1 MLWQCPSCRVNCAL
15 PSNPHSFLH
24 LLHREKLNLI
34 QHISCSHFNPSSR
47 PPNSQRVWVEACP
60 ASVHPP
66 LPSLW
71 DCSSFHCAMEVYPGG
86 WAWQDTSTG
95 YIYRPHPSACVGA
108 TAEWWSWFPDDPN
121 QGGFIAFSAG
131 ESPDSIPGI
140 LCTDLRQPRL
150 LRLAGKGMDSRGVE
164 VALWKFGE
172 VSDYVKANFIPRS
185 WCQLMLSVEKR
196 YTLLAEEQERTVR
209 GWCTWCDG
217 MVYSKDDERYIEFS
231 RV

>member
-1 MLWQCPSCRVNCAL
+1 
-15 PSNPHSFLH
+15 
-24 LLHREKLNLI
+24 
-34 QHISCSHFNPSSR
+34 
-47 PPNSQRVWVEACP
+47 
-60 ASVHPP
+60 
-66 LPSLW
+66 
-71 DCSSFHCAMEVYPGG
+71 
-86 WAWQDTSTG
+86 
-95 YIYRPHPSACVGA
+95 
-108 TAEWWSWFPDDPN
+108 
-121 QGGFIAFSAG
+121 
-131 ESPDSIPGI
+131 
-140 LCTDLRQPRL
+140 
-150 LRLAGKGMDSRGVE
+150 MDSRGVE